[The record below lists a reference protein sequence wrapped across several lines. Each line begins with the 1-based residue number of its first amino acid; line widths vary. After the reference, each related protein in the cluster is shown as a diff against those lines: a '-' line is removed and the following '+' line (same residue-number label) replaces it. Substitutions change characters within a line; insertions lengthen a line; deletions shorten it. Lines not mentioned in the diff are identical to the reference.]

1 MSHVSPHAFITLI
14 AALSA
19 IVVET
24 MDYPPAKP
32 TSTDTYLPPELIE
45 AAQRA
50 LELATGSRVAP
61 RVINLE
67 DAA

>member
-1 MSHVSPHAFITLI
+1 MSHLSPHAFITLI

-32 TSTDTYLPPELIE
+32 SSGDSYLPPELIE

-50 LELATGSRVAP
+50 LELATGNRVAP
-61 RVINLE
+61 RIINLD

>member
-1 MSHVSPHAFITLI
+1 MSHLSPHAFITLI

-24 MDYPPAKP
+24 MDHPPAKP
-32 TSTDTYLPPELIE
+32 SSSDSYLPPDLIQ
-45 AAQRA
+45 AAQQA
-50 LELATGSRVAP
+50 LELATGKRVAP
-61 RVINLE
+61 RIINLE